1 MSLSSNSEQRII
13 FPEKSY
19 KKKDKGVYNETN
31 FSS

>member
-1 MSLSSNSEQRII
+1 MSLSSNSEQRVI

-19 KKKDKGVYNETN
+19 KKKDKDVHNEAS